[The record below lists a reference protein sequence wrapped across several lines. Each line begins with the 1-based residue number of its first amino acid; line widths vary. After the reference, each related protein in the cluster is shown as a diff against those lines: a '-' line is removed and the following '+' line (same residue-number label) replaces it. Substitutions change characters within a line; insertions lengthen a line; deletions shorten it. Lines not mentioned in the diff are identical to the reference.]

1 MADTFA
7 TMPYDHKV
15 KGLSLDNG
23 GEGGASSLAQL
34 NDVQITDPQNGN
46 TLVYDGTAEKWVNG
60 AGGGAEVTTIYTDIM
75 GGKGGDGYYE
85 TPYPLYSDAALTT
98 ALTKDE
104 IAALITGGNF
114 VIEDKS
120 TNTQWTLSTIY
131 PVLGITSP
139 SGAGE
144 TYAEVIGYTFGEG
157 VSAIHMGVYSAE

>member
-1 MADTFA
+1 MAKTFA
-7 TMPYDHKV
+7 TMPYDIKV
-15 KGLSLDNG
+15 NGLSV
-23 GEGGASSLAQL
+23 GE
-34 NDVQITDPQNGN
+34 T
-46 TLVYDGTAEKWVNG
+46 
-60 AGGGAEVTTIYTDIM
+60 GGAEMTTIYTDIA